1 MSRSYKQNVIYTK
14 LSQKFINFELV
25 KKCSVQLLSK
35 RQQNCF
41 FSKYFSSTTKP
52 YQEDEFNSKIIF
64 VSNQAQAEIS
74 SEIALF
80 KDFQILNSGSKPSAY
95 SLVNLTRSCTNL
107 GWFSHGEQLHCC
119 ILKSGYV
126 SNVFVATA
134 LVNFYVKFQFLGNAQ
149 QLFDEMTEPNVVTW
163 NTLISGYVRS
173 GKFTAA
179 LNLFIQ
185 LERSELCSDS
195 YSFTAVLSA
204 CGSLGLLQLGKL
216 IHSKIV
222 KFGVDCSIV
231 VSNSLIDMYGK
242 CSFVEESTRVFNSMM
257 EKDTISWNSVIA
269 ANARNSR
276 LDQAFDFLRQMPEPD
291 TVSYNEVISG
301 VAQFGNIEDAVGML
315 SRLPNPNS
323 SSWNSIITGYVNR
336 GRAEE
341 ALLFFQNMHRSTV
354 FMDQFTFSSILSGI
368 ANIPAITWGKLIH
381 CCTVKYGVNETVVVG
396 TALVDMYSKCG
407 QMNEAGI
414 LFGWLPVKNLI
425 TWNTIISGYAHNSNS
440 DEVIRLFEQL
450 KSVKDLQPD
459 GITFVNVLAA
469 CWHNRMS
476 CDAANDYFELMVND
490 YGISPM
496 PEHCSSMIKLM
507 GQEGDVSKAEKMIY
521 ELGFE
526 NCGLVWKALLGASVT
541 CGNTEI
547 AEMAA
552 AKVIES
558 EGNSE
563 FVYVLMSNMYALH
576 KKWIDVGDT
585 REKMKEKRVKKEAG
599 RSWIEVENSNT
610 VASII

>member
-1 MSRSYKQNVIYTK
+1 MPRTHQ
-14 LSQKFINFELV
+14 LV

-35 RQQNCF
+35 RQQGCF
-41 FSKYFSSTTKP
+41 CSKSISSTTKP
-52 YQEDEFNSKIIF
+52 HQENDFNSKI
-64 VSNQAQAEIS
+64 S
-74 SEIALF
+74 SEMALF
-80 KDFQILNSGSKPSAY
+80 KDFQILNSGSKLNAY

-126 SNVFVATA
+126 NNVFVTTP
-134 LVNFYVKFQFLGNAQ
+134 LVNFYVKSQLLGNAH

-163 NTLISGYVRS
+163 NTLISGYVHS

-195 YSFTAVLSA
+195 YSFTAALSA
-204 CGSLGLLQLGKL
+204 CGSLGLVQLGKL

-222 KFGVDCSIV
+222 KFGVECSIV

-242 CSFVEESTRVFNSMM
+242 CGLVEESTRVFVNMM

-269 ANARNSR
+269 ANAKNSR
-276 LDQAFDFLRQMPEPD
+276 LDQAFDFLHQMPEPD
-291 TVSYNEVISG
+291 TVSYNELISG
-301 VAQFGNIEDAVGML
+301 VAQFGNIEDAVDML
-315 SRLPNPNS
+315 SRMPSPNS

-336 GRAEE
+336 GRAKE
-341 ALLFFQNMHRSTV
+341 ALLFFQNMHLSNV
-354 FMDQFTFSSILSGI
+354 LMDQFTFSSILSGI
-368 ANIPAITWGKLIH
+368 ANIAAITWGKLIH
-381 CCTVKYGVNETVVVG
+381 CCTVKYGVNETIVVG
-396 TALVDMYSKCG
+396 TALIDMYSKCG
-407 QMNEAGI
+407 QMNEADI
-414 LFGWLPVKNLI
+414 LFGSLPVKNLI
-425 TWNTIISGYAHNSNS
+425 TWNTIISGHGHNGNS
-440 DEVIRLFEQL
+440 DEVIRVFEQL
-450 KSVKDLQPD
+450 KLVKDLQPD

-476 CDAANDYFELMVND
+476 FQAANDYFELMVNN
-490 YGISPM
+490 YGICPM
-496 PEHCSSMIKLM
+496 PEHCTSMIKLM

-541 CGNTEI
+541 CGDI
-547 AEMAA
+547 MVAEVAA
-552 AKVIES
+552 AKVIDLD
-558 EGNSE
+558 GDNE

-576 KKWIDVGDT
+576 RKWIDVGGM
-585 REKMKEKRVKKEAG
+585 RKKMKEKRVRKEAG
-599 RSWIEVENSNT
+599 RSWIEMENSNT
-610 VASII
+610 VPSIIL

>member
-1 MSRSYKQNVIYTK
+1 M
-14 LSQKFINFELV
+14 
-25 KKCSVQLLSK
+25 
-35 RQQNCF
+35 
-41 FSKYFSSTTKP
+41 
-52 YQEDEFNSKIIF
+52 
-64 VSNQAQAEIS
+64 
-74 SEIALF
+74 ALF
-80 KDFQILNSGSKPSAY
+80 KDFQMLNSGSKPNAY
-95 SLVNLTRSCTNL
+95 SLVHLTRSCTNL

-126 SNVFVATA
+126 TNVFVSTA
-134 LVNFYVKFQFLGNAQ
+134 LVNFYVKSQVLGNAQ

-173 GKFTAA
+173 GQFTAA

-222 KFGVDCSIV
+222 KFGEECSIV

-242 CSFVEESTRVFNSMM
+242 CGSAEESIRVFNSMM
-257 EKDTISWNSVIA
+257 EKDPISWNSVIA

-276 LDQAFDFLRQMPEPD
+276 LKQAFDFLHQMPEPD
-291 TVSYNEVISG
+291 TVSYNELISG
-301 VAQFGNIEDAVGML
+301 MAQFGNLEDAVDML
-315 SRLPNPNS
+315 SRMPSPNS

-336 GRAEE
+336 GGAKE
-341 ALLFFQNMHRSTV
+341 ALQFFQHMHLSNV
-354 FMDQFTFSSILSGI
+354 LMDQFTFSSILSGI
-368 ANIPAITWGKLIH
+368 ANIAAITWGRLIH

-407 QMNEAGI
+407 QMDEADI
-414 LFGWLPVKNLI
+414 LFGSLPAKNLI
-425 TWNTIISGYAHNSNS
+425 TWNTIISGHAHNGNS

-469 CWHNRMS
+469 CWHNKMS
-476 CDAANDYFELMVND
+476 FEAANEYFELMVND
-490 YGISPM
+490 CGICPM

-507 GQEGDVSKAEKMIY
+507 GQEGSVSKAEKMIY

-541 CGNTEI
+541 CGDIKI
-547 AEMAA
+547 AEVAA
-552 AKVIES
+552 AKVIEL
-558 EGNSE
+558 EGDNE
-563 FVYVLMSNMYALH
+563 FVYVLISNMYALH
-576 KKWIDVGDT
+576 RKWIDVGGT
-585 REKMKEKRVKKEAG
+585 REQMKERRVRKEAG
-599 RSWIEVENSNT
+599 RSWIEVENSNLIP
-610 VASII
+610 SIV